1 MSIARILIYTSKIQ
15 ILSCHCPLKS
25 TNEWLPLG
33 QSPNC
38 AMQTLPQAHWCLLA
52 PSLGLQTFTH
62 ASASVWTTSHS
73 SHLNS
78 FYSPLEIQLK
88 NVTSP
93 GKPSFSHPS
102 CQIRF
107 SPPARG
113 SCDQSIYHTLWTCST
128 PVEIL
133 SYLLLPPLV
142 SYTSFVVQSL
152 SRVWL
157 FVTPWMAAGYL
168 VNVWMMKVNNFTQ
181 RDHVLSLSFI
191 QWCLHSV
198 ML

>member
-1 MSIARILIYTSKIQ
+1 MYLKCTQYYIPILKKGNILRRESQRENLSFNLSGWRLLAIKIWIFRKGIHLCRPSWWSGKCQLHRYWYTHPNTNLIMSLAY
-15 ILSCHCPLKS
+15 LKS

-78 FYSPLEIQLK
+78 FYSPLESQLK

-93 GKPSFSHPS
+93 GKPSFSHPLRLDS
-102 CQIRF
+102 
-107 SPPARG
+107 
-113 SCDQSIYHTLWTCST
+113 
-128 PVEIL
+128 V
-133 SYLLLPPLV
+133 LLLAVLIIRAFITLYGHV
-142 SYTSFVVQSL
+142 SLQ
-152 SRVWL
+152 
-157 FVTPWMAAGYL
+157 
-168 VNVWMMKVNNFTQ
+168 
-181 RDHVLSLSFI
+181 
-191 QWCLHSV
+191 
-198 ML
+198 